1 MKFVDALAQLDQM
14 SYTDNGAVTLA
25 TSGNKL
31 VDLFFLFGAS
41 RGKNLT
47 EAYKNA
53 YDMDPILTTKLALW
67 GRDIRGG
74 AGERELFLQYLRW
87 LSTYDSECVEQV
99 INSGLI
105 HEVGRY
111 KDYLVFAEPDMY
123 ALFDNKLF
131 KLAATQIA
139 KGLSDPARVG
149 LASKWMPVQGRVAM
163 LLAKH
168 FGMTPRNWRKRI
180 VSGRNVVEQQMCAKE
195 WASIKFE
202 QVPSLA
208 MTRYLKAFKKRTPE
222 TLEVY
227 KASLVKG
234 ETKVNA
240 SAVYPYDIIHSLHS
254 GGDKVVLEK
263 QWEALPDYMNDRKV
277 LPVVDVSGSMG
288 SKIAGQISAMDVAV
302 SIGLYIATK
311 QKNEFNNVVMS
322 FSSESEITKLKKKNL
337 ADQANEVRGIHW
349 GMSTNLQ
356 AAFSNLLEFG
366 KKFKVSQEDMPE
378 TILIIS
384 DMEFDSCASLDNR
397 YGPKYATNFEEI
409 EKRYAASGY
418 KRPNIVFWNVNGRV
432 GNSPVSFKQD
442 GTALVSGFSPSIM
455 KSILTG
461 ENLTPESI
469 MLNTINIERYNFLSN
484 N

>member
-14 SYTDNGAVTLA
+14 SYTDNGALTLS
-25 TSGNKL
+25 TSGSKL

-47 EAYKNA
+47 ESFKAAYEEN
-53 YDMDPILTTKLALW
+53 PILTSKLALW

-87 LSTYDSECVEQV
+87 LSTYDPVCVEQ
-99 INSGLI
+99 IITSGLI
-105 HEVGRY
+105 HEVGRF

-123 ALFDNKLF
+123 DLYENKLF
-131 KLAATQIA
+131 KLAAGQIA
-139 KGLSDPARVG
+139 NGLSDPNRVG

-163 LLAKH
+163 LLARQ
-168 FGMTPRNWRKRI
+168 FGMSPRNWRKRI

-195 WASIKFE
+195 WAQIKFE

-208 MTRYLKAFKKRTPE
+208 MTRYLKAFKKHTPD

-240 SAVYPYDIIHSLHS
+240 AAIYPYDIVRGLYS

-263 QWEALPDYMNDRKV
+263 QWEALPDYMNGRKV
-277 LPVVDVSGSMG
+277 LPIVDVSGSMG
-288 SKIAGQISAMDVAV
+288 TKIAGQISAMDVAV

-311 QKNEFNNVVMS
+311 QKNDFNNVVMS
-322 FSSESEITKLKKKNL
+322 FSSESEIIKLKTKNL
-337 ADQANEVRGIHW
+337 LDQIREVMGIHW

-356 AAFSNLLEFG
+356 AAFNNLLQFG
-366 KKFKVSQEDMPE
+366 KKFKVSQEEMPE

-384 DMEFDSCASLDNR
+384 DMEFDSCAGGSSVFSKNYSTNFDEIET
-397 YGPKYATNFEEI
+397 KYAE
-409 EKRYAASGY
+409 SGY
-418 KRPNIVFWNVNGRV
+418 TRPNIVFWNVNGRV
-432 GNSPVSFKQD
+432 GNSPVSFKQN

-455 KSILTG
+455 KSILAG

-469 MLNTINIERYNFLSN
+469 MLNTINIERYDFLN
-484 N
+484 KN